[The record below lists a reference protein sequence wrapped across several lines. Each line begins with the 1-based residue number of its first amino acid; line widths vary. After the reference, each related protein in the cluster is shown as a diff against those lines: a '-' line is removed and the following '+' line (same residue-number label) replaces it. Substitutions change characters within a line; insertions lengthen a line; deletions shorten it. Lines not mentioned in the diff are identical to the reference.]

1 VGLLPRLKA
10 RLSAL
15 LAPAEDPRQ
24 SPPSAYERQVIL
36 LERLRAALGEI
47 DRSKQQL
54 TDQIALV
61 QASLPQ
67 VEERARQALVG
78 GREDLARLALERRHA
93 AALELQRL
101 ERQAAEIGEE
111 EQELAMTEQR
121 LATRIEVCR
130 ARAQAAAARFTAAE
144 AQVQINEAMAG
155 LSDELAELG
164 GALERTE
171 ARTRSLRAR
180 ASTLDELV
188 EVGLLP
194 GPAGPAD
201 PLEEQLAR
209 LDADRAVDAQLA
221 ALKRRITWPG

>member
-1 VGLLPRLKA
+1 MKA

-54 TDQIALV
+54 AAQIARL

-67 VEERARQALVG
+67 VEERAREALVG

-93 AALELQRL
+93 AALELRRL
-101 ERQAAEIGEE
+101 EWQAAEIGEE

-121 LATRIEVCR
+121 LATRIELCR
-130 ARAQAAAARFTAAE
+130 ARVRRSYIRTD
-144 AQVQINEAMAG
+144 VVRWG
-155 LSDELAELG
+155 H
-164 GALERTE
+164 ER
-171 ARTRSLRAR
+171 
-180 ASTLDELV
+180 
-188 EVGLLP
+188 
-194 GPAGPAD
+194 
-201 PLEEQLAR
+201 
-209 LDADRAVDAQLA
+209 
-221 ALKRRITWPG
+221 